1 MSKAFDTINHDILLK
16 ILNNLGIRGIA
27 NLWFKSYLSD
37 RNQYMVINDV
47 TSSMEKIAYGV
58 PQGSILGPILFLIYV
73 NDISNSCELN
83 ILSFA
88 DDTTA
93 SFSESDATLLYQK
106 VNLELAKL
114 NDWFCANK
122 LSLNAKKN

>member
-1 MSKAFDTINHDILLK
+1 MA
-16 ILNNLGIRGIA
+16 
-27 NLWFKSYLSD
+27 
-37 RNQYMVINDV
+37 INDV
-47 TSSMEKIAYGV
+47 TKSMEKIACGV

-88 DDTTA
+88 DNTTA
-93 SFSESDATLLYQK
+93 SFSESDVTLLYQK

-114 NDWFCANK
+114 NDWFCARK

>member
-1 MSKAFDTINHDILLK
+1 
-16 ILNNLGIRGIA
+16 
-27 NLWFKSYLSD
+27 
-37 RNQYMVINDV
+37 MVINDV
-47 TSSMEKIAYGV
+47 TSSMEKIACDV
-58 PQGSILGPILFLIYV
+58 PQGPILGPILFLIYV

-93 SFSESDATLLYQK
+93 SFSESDVTLLYQK

-114 NDWFCANK
+114 YDWFCANK
-122 LSLNAKKN
+122 LSLNANKLSIFCSDPLSHIQISAIGILC